1 MAIDTIPYGPQ
12 SQRQKTGTML
22 IHPDSYRD
30 ADNLAHAQ
38 KAFYP
43 VNIPVTHWQLRHY
56 ISTPEPDLLYYASAH
71 DIYCLNTASKKRKH
85 VATLPFEARCTASG
99 YGWVCVGGEDEGH
112 FAAIKLDGHGAR
124 STQDEEGTS
133 PGEPWRQQSTA
144 ARTSGRT
151 AASVKVERIGEEIV
165 NSISIHRIQDEE
177 AHLDDIVAV
186 LTNNDKTVRVYSL
199 PQSLETTVLD
209 LPFAMNHATISPDGQ
224 TLVAVGD
231 FNQAYLFQREL
242 QVAPPQIPKPHNR
255 LTSASIDWTLTNV
268 VALHA
273 SDSTAGYFTT
283 AWSETGHLVAVG
295 SEGGYVTVLDMEM
308 LASPDYDDEDAVVA
322 VVPGSRPEGLN
333 YPGAVRT
340 MAFAPDPWDLLIW
353 AEDRGR
359 VCIGDLRTGLKTKQ
373 VVNLDPKDDQL
384 RKLDYEDVPVEGGAR
399 PIRGIDDLEADFLRR
414 YRHAPDNATAVDFAT
429 EYIEARRR
437 QRLQRQDMAALRSVA
452 NSAGVSALEDDPHGL
467 TAREQQIL
475 ESLRTTR
482 QREEARSNGGGSGH
496 IPRSVNYTNADMF
509 PGIGRTVTGQQRA
522 LGEILSPV
530 PDSFP
535 ELSRTTVG
543 SRSAAQRHAG
553 QTQVLP
559 SLDDLQDHFMNR
571 RSTLSRAA
579 DAPSRLPR
587 RRATVV
593 MPPPE
598 PSLATNPPRL
608 PQTTPTA
615 AAAATAPNT
624 SPPPA
629 PAPDDENP
637 WRTIEAHM
645 TLARGPLFESAALA
659 DATPPLPATTA
670 TPAASSPTTPAPS
683 LPSPS
688 PGALERELAV
698 ELAAEQARARS
709 LARQRDRYRALRSQ
723 GSGNTS
729 AVASANAE
737 PAAAATAAAGLVGE
751 GSASAADGGG
761 AEEGSAHPPRLPTAT
776 ATTGIATARRT
787 GPIGRT
793 TVPGFPEGYEML
805 LRRSQLRGASVGV
818 AGVGAGGGGGGGGSG
833 NGVRTAGLALSADGR
848 TLWAACE
855 EGIFEVPLNLKGRLF
870 WPSVEVR

>member
-1 MAIDTIPYGPQ
+1 MAIDTIP
-12 SQRQKTGTML
+12 
-22 IHPDSYRD
+22 YRD

-71 DIYCLNTASKKRKH
+71 DVYCLNTASKKRKH

-133 PGEPWRQQSTA
+133 PGEPWRQGT
-144 ARTSGRT
+144 ARTTGRT

-373 VVNLDPKDDQL
+373 VVNLDPKDDKL

-437 QRLQRQDMAALRSVA
+437 QRQQRQDMAALRSVA

-509 PGIGRTVTGQQRA
+509 PGIGGTVTGQQRA

-571 RSTLSRAA
+571 RSTLSRGA

-593 MPPPE
+593 MPHPG
-598 PSLATNPPRL
+598 ATTATSSSRPALVAP
-608 PQTTPTA
+608 A
-615 AAAATAPNT
+615 AAAPAA
-624 SPPPA
+624 A
-629 PAPDDENP
+629 PAPSISPNAAASDDENP

-645 TLARGPLFESAALA
+645 TLARGPLFESAARV
-659 DATPPLPATTA
+659 DAAPPLPATTA
-670 TPAASSPTTPAPS
+670 TPASGPTTPAPS

-688 PGALERELAV
+688 PGSLERELAV

-709 LARQRDRYRALRSQ
+709 LARQRDRYRALRTQ
-723 GSGNTS
+723 ASGNIT
-729 AVASANAE
+729 AVAEAN
-737 PAAAATAAAGLVGE
+737 AAAAGTAGLVGE
-751 GSASAADGGG
+751 GSASGEGGG
-761 AEEGSAHPPRLPTAT
+761 GGGEEGAQTRLPPA
-776 ATTGIATARRT
+776 AIATARR
-787 GPIGRT
+787 GGRP
-793 TVPGFPEGYEML
+793 VPGFPEGYEML
-805 LRRSQLRGASVGV
+805 LRRSQVRGATLGI
-818 AGVGAGGGGGGGGSG
+818 GGGAGGGGGGVGGSG

-855 EGIFEVPLNLKGRLF
+855 EGIFEVPLNLKGRMF

>member
-1 MAIDTIPYGPQ
+1 MAIDTIP
-12 SQRQKTGTML
+12 
-22 IHPDSYRD
+22 YRD

-133 PGEPWRQQSTA
+133 QGEPWRQGT
-144 ARTSGRT
+144 ARTTGRT

-165 NSISIHRIQDEE
+165 NSISIHRIQDES

-373 VVNLDPKDDQL
+373 VVNLDPKDDKL

-437 QRLQRQDMAALRSVA
+437 QRQQRQDMAALRSVA

-509 PGIGRTVTGQQRA
+509 PGIGGTVTGQQWA

-543 SRSAAQRHAG
+543 PRSAAQRHAG

-559 SLDDLQDHFMNR
+559 SLDDLQDHFMNL
-571 RSTLSRAA
+571 RSTLSRGA

-593 MPPPE
+593 MPPPG
-598 PSLATNPPRL
+598 ATTATRSSRPALVAP
-608 PQTTPTA
+608 A
-615 AAAATAPNT
+615 AAAPAA
-624 SPPPA
+624 A
-629 PAPDDENP
+629 PAPSTSPNATASDDENP

-645 TLARGPLFESAALA
+645 TLARGPLFESAARA
-659 DATPPLPATTA
+659 DAAPPLPATTA
-670 TPAASSPTTPAPS
+670 TPASGPTTPAPS

-688 PGALERELAV
+688 PGSLERELAV

-709 LARQRDRYRALRSQ
+709 LARQRDRYRALRTQ
-723 GSGNTS
+723 ASGNIT
-729 AVASANAE
+729 AVAEAN
-737 PAAAATAAAGLVGE
+737 AAAAGTAGLVGE
-751 GSASAADGGG
+751 GSASGDGGG
-761 AEEGSAHPPRLPTAT
+761 GEEGAQTRLPPTA
-776 ATTGIATARRT
+776 IATARR
-787 GPIGRT
+787 GGR

-805 LRRSQLRGASVGV
+805 LRRSQVRGAGIGV
-818 AGVGAGGGGGGGGSG
+818 GGGGGGGVGGAGGSG

-855 EGIFEVPLNLKGRLF
+855 EGIFEVPLNLKGRMF

>member
-1 MAIDTIPYGPQ
+1 MAIDTIP
-12 SQRQKTGTML
+12 
-22 IHPDSYRD
+22 YRD

-71 DIYCLNTASKKRKH
+71 DVYCLNTASKKRKH

-133 PGEPWRQQSTA
+133 PGEPWRQGT
-144 ARTSGRT
+144 ARTTGRT

-373 VVNLDPKDDQL
+373 VVNLDPKDDKL

-437 QRLQRQDMAALRSVA
+437 QRQQRQDMAALRSVA

-509 PGIGRTVTGQQRA
+509 PGIGGTVTGQQRA

-571 RSTLSRAA
+571 RSTLSRGA

-593 MPPPE
+593 MPHPG
-598 PSLATNPPRL
+598 ATTATSSSRPALVAP
-608 PQTTPTA
+608 A
-615 AAAATAPNT
+615 AAAPAA
-624 SPPPA
+624 A
-629 PAPDDENP
+629 PAPSISPNAAASDDENP

-645 TLARGPLFESAALA
+645 TLARGPLFESAARV
-659 DATPPLPATTA
+659 DAAPPLPATTA
-670 TPAASSPTTPAPS
+670 TPASGPTTPAPS

-688 PGALERELAV
+688 PGSLERELAV

-709 LARQRDRYRALRSQ
+709 LARQRDRYRALRTQ
-723 GSGNTS
+723 ASGNIT
-729 AVASANAE
+729 AVAEAN
-737 PAAAATAAAGLVGE
+737 AAAAGTAGLVGE
-751 GSASAADGGG
+751 GSASGEGGG
-761 AEEGSAHPPRLPTAT
+761 GGGEEGAQTRLPPTA
-776 ATTGIATARRT
+776 IATARR
-787 GPIGRT
+787 GGRP
-793 TVPGFPEGYEML
+793 VPGFPEGYEML
-805 LRRSQLRGASVGV
+805 LRRSQVRGATLGI
-818 AGVGAGGGGGGGGSG
+818 GGGAGGGGGGVGGSG

-855 EGIFEVPLNLKGRLF
+855 EGIFEVPLNLKGRMF

>member
-1 MAIDTIPYGPQ
+1 MAIDTIP
-12 SQRQKTGTML
+12 
-22 IHPDSYRD
+22 YRD

-112 FAAIKLDGHGAR
+112 FAAIKLDGHGAAC
-124 STQDEEGTS
+124 STQDEEGAS
-133 PGEPWRQQSTA
+133 SGEAWRQGTMRST
-144 ARTSGRT
+144 GRT

-242 QVAPPQIPKPHNR
+242 RVAPPQIPKPHNR

-373 VVNLDPKDDQL
+373 VVDLDPKDDKL
-384 RKLDYEDVPVEGGAR
+384 CKLDYEDVPVEGGAR

-437 QRLQRQDMAALRSVA
+437 QRQQRQDIAALRSVA

-509 PGIGRTVTGQQRA
+509 PGIGGTVTGQQRA

-543 SRSAAQRHAG
+543 PRSAAQRHAG

-559 SLDDLQDHFMNR
+559 SLDDLQDHFINR

-593 MPPPE
+593 MPPPG
-598 PSLATNPPRL
+598 ATTATSSSRPALVAP
-608 PQTTPTA
+608 A
-615 AAAATAPNT
+615 AAAAPAAAPASST
-624 SPPPA
+624 SPPTTA
-629 PAPDDENP
+629 SDDENP

-645 TLARGPLFESAALA
+645 TLARGPLFESAARA
-659 DATPPLPATTA
+659 DAAPPLPASTT
-670 TPAASSPTTPAPS
+670 TLAASGPTTPAPS

-688 PGALERELAV
+688 PDSLERELAV

-709 LARQRDRYRALRSQ
+709 LARQRDRYRALRTQ
-723 GSGNTS
+723 ASGNIT
-729 AVASANAE
+729 AVAEANAA
-737 PAAAATAAAGLVGE
+737 AAAATAGLVGE
-751 GSASAADGGG
+751 GSALVADGGG
-761 AEEGSAHPPRLPTAT
+761 GEEGAQTRLPPT
-776 ATTGIATARRT
+776 ATTGIATARRS
-787 GPIGRT
+787 GPIGRM
-793 TVPGFPEGYEML
+793 VPGFPEGYDML
-805 LRRSQLRGASVGV
+805 LRRSQVRGATLGI
-818 AGVGAGGGGGGGGSG
+818 GGGGGGGRGGGVGGSG
-833 NGVRTAGLALSADGR
+833 SGVRTAGLALSADGR

-855 EGIFEVPLNLKGRLF
+855 EGIFEVPLNLKGRMF